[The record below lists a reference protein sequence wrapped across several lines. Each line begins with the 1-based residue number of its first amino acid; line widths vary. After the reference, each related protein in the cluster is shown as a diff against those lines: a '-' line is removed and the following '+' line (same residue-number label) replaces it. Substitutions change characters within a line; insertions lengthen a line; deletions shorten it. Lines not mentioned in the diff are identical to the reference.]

1 LHISEGVAMSQIDTK
16 DPAYSETPKARP
28 RQAVVLI
35 HGIGEQRPM
44 ATLRGFV
51 HALLPN
57 GAYYSKPDEISDS
70 FELRRLKL
78 RRHAEDEAFVKD
90 WPDTD
95 FYEYY
100 WAHEMHGTV
109 ISHIVSWLGA
119 VMVRGWKAVRSGADD
134 WYPPRLPSLVYATW
148 ALAIGV
154 AAIALVSIL
163 YPVYCK
169 QWRTCVELEF
179 LDAAWI
185 VLLLAVLHG
194 FWSVLR
200 PFAFGAVADFI
211 GDAARYLDVNPK
223 NVARRYDILR
233 GGVAMLR
240 KLHEDHDTDGHRIMY
255 RYGRVV
261 LVGHSLGS
269 VIAYDILKAYF
280 HEVNSKLPVE
290 VNDFSAVENYCG
302 SNGGPVFEG
311 SAPYENA
318 AVFWLRQREVWRRY
332 ARHTPAGI
340 SLPSSELSRGRWIVT
355 DLVTM
360 GSPLAYAPIL
370 LAENLGD
377 IREKTAMRELPTC
390 PPDRSHASNP
400 GRFTVDVSMETERI
414 HKSIV
419 LQHHAF
425 FAVTRWTNFYFERDP
440 VGGALS
446 PIFGSGID
454 DRCLDGPDLL
464 RAHVSYWSLDEKGA
478 RPCVDAVRVILI
490 EPVGQPEAAK
500 VNAAARAGTPM
511 T

>member
-1 LHISEGVAMSQIDTK
+1 MAQIVTK
-16 DPAYSETPKARP
+16 DPVYSETPKARP

-57 GAYYSKPDEISDS
+57 GAYYSKPDDISDS

-78 RRHAEDEAFVKD
+78 RRHAEDEVSVKD

-100 WAHEMHGTV
+100 WAHQMHGTV

-119 VMVRGWKAVRSGADD
+119 VMVRGWKAVRSGTND
-134 WYPPRLPSLVYATW
+134 WYPPRLPSLVYAAW

-154 AAIALVSIL
+154 AATALVSLL

-169 QWRTCVELEF
+169 QWKTCVKLEF
-179 LDAAWI
+179 LDAGWI
-185 VLLLAVLHG
+185 VLLLAILGVL
-194 FWSVLR
+194 WKSILR
-200 PFAFGAVADFI
+200 PFAFGAVVDVA

-240 KLHEDHDTDGHRIMY
+240 KLHEDHDTDGDRIMY

-269 VIAYDILKAYF
+269 VIAYDILKHYF
-280 HEVNSKLPVE
+280 HEVNGKLPVE
-290 VNDFSAVENYCG
+290 VNDFSPVENYRG
-302 SNGGPVFEG
+302 SNGAPVFEG
-311 SAPYENA
+311 NDPYENA
-318 AVFWLRQREVWRRY
+318 DAFRLRQREVWRRY

-340 SLPSSELSRGRWIVT
+340 PLPSSELSRGRWIVT

-370 LAENLGD
+370 LAEDLSD
-377 IREKTAMRELPTC
+377 FRKKTGMRELPIC

-400 GRFTVDVSMETERI
+400 GRFTVDVSMETERF

-425 FAVTRWTNFYFERDP
+425 FAVTRWTNFYFKRDP
-440 VGGALS
+440 VGGALL

-454 DRCLDGPDLL
+454 DRRLGGPDLL
-464 RAHVSYWSLDEKGA
+464 RAHVSYWSLDEKGGP
-478 RPCVDAVRVILI
+478 PCVDAVRAILT

-500 VNAAARAGTPM
+500 LNAAARTSGNTQ
-511 T
+511 

>member
-1 LHISEGVAMSQIDTK
+1 MSQIDTK
-16 DPAYSETPKARP
+16 DPVYSETPKARP

-44 ATLRGFV
+44 GAIRGFV
-51 HALLPN
+51 QALLPN
-57 GAYYSKPDEISDS
+57 GAYYSKPDDISDS

-100 WAHEMHGTV
+100 WAHMMHGTV
-109 ISHIVSWLGA
+109 ISHIMSWLRA
-119 VMVRGWKAVRSGADD
+119 VMVRGWKAVRSGAHD
-134 WYPPRLPSLVYATW
+134 WCPPRLPSLVYAAW

-154 AAIALVSIL
+154 AATALVTLL

-169 QWRTCVELEF
+169 QGRTCVELDF
-179 LDAAWI
+179 LGVGWI
-185 VLLLAVLHG
+185 ALVLAILG
-194 FWSVLR
+194 VLR
-200 PFAFGAVADFI
+200 KYVLQPFAFDAVVDVT
-211 GDAARYLDVNPK
+211 GDAARYFDVNPK
-223 NVARRYDILR
+223 NVPRRYDILR

-240 KLHEDHDTDGHRIMY
+240 KLHEDHDTDGDRIMY

-269 VIAYDILKAYF
+269 VIAYDILKTYF
-280 HEVNSKLPVE
+280 HEVNAKLPVE
-290 VNDFSAVENYCG
+290 VNDFSAVENYWG

-311 SAPYENA
+311 NDPYGNA
-318 AVFWLRQREVWRRY
+318 AAFRLRQREVWRRY

-340 SLPSSELSRGRWIVT
+340 PLPSSELSRGRWIVT

-377 IREKTAMRELPTC
+377 FREKTAMRELPTC

-400 GRFTVDVSMETERI
+400 GRFTVDVSMETERF

-478 RPCVDAVRVILI
+478 RPCVDAVRAILS
-490 EPVGQPEAAK
+490 EPVGQPEAAN